1 MIVPFKFFRGKVY
14 TDEFEFPRIRRRSGR
29 TIAQDLI
36 NTVSQTV
43 RDPNY
48 VPASYIPITQP
59 TVMDSTPFLREYY
72 RRLDYV
78 YTVHYNMYGRDNPL
92 FNESLSLYNRTVG
105 FIEEG
110 QLTNHN
116 EIRRFVHNA
125 YSDLVYGVFDQ
136 YEVDEATNQEI
147 IVETYNFIN
156 TRT

>member
-48 VPASYIPITQP
+48 VPASYIPQP
-59 TVMDSTPFLREYY
+59 TVMDSIPFLREYY

-116 EIRRFVHNA
+116 EIRRFVHIA
-125 YSDLVYGVFDQ
+125 YSDLVYGVF
-136 YEVDEATNQEI
+136 EPWEMGGATNQEI
-147 IVETYNFIN
+147 LVDTNNFIN